1 VTPADFLE
9 DGPRNAQFTYVFA
22 HGAGGPMKTAFMS
35 TIARGLAE
43 HGFRVVRF
51 EFPYMAARRRRPD
64 PQEVLLDTWRDVVRT
79 LGNPLRL
86 IIGGKSLGG
95 RMASMVAD
103 ELKVAGLLCYG
114 YPFHPPGQPDRL
126 RTKHLETLVTPA
138 LIVQGTRDP
147 FGSRE
152 EVESYE
158 LSPRI
163 RLAWA
168 PDGDH
173 SFRPRASSG
182 LNEGENLQRAIDESV
197 RFLTSFLADGQ

>member
-1 VTPADFLE
+1 
-9 DGPRNAQFTYVFA
+9 
-22 HGAGGPMKTAFMS
+22 MKTAFMS

-64 PQEVLLDTWRDVVRT
+64 SQNVLLDTWREVVGM
-79 LGNPLRL
+79 LGNPARL
-86 IIGGKSLGG
+86 VIGGKSLGG
-95 RMASMVAD
+95 RMASMVAGQ
-103 ELKVAGLLCYG
+103 LRVAGLLCYG

-126 RTKHLETLVTPA
+126 RTEHLKTLATPA

-147 FGSRE
+147 FGNRE

-158 LSPRI
+158 LSARI
-163 RLAWA
+163 RLAWI

-173 SFRPRASSG
+173 SFKPRASSG
-182 LNEGENLQRAIDESV
+182 VNEGENLRLAMDHGVS
-197 RFLTSFLADGQ
+197 FLTSFSMDGQ